1 MKSPN
6 QPRSRLARAVV
17 PAVLSWREHVV
28 DVDQGEHGE
37 RADERARLNGDA
49 APQQGFVTSL
59 VQQRAD
65 NHLQVGEDAG
75 EENPGDDLQGAQQG
89 SN

>member
-6 QPRSRLARAVV
+6 QCRSLLAGTVV

-37 RADERARLNGDA
+37 GADERARLDEDA
-49 APQQGFVTSL
+49 APQQGFVAGL
-59 VQQRAD
+59 VQQSAD
-65 NHLQVGEDAG
+65 DHLQVGEDAG
-75 EENPGDDLQGAQQG
+75 EENPGDDL
-89 SN
+89 